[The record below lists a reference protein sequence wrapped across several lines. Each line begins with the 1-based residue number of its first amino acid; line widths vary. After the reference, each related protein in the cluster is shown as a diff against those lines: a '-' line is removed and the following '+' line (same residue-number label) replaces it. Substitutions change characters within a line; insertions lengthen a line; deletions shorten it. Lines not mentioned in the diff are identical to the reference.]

1 MLQVYHRAYTLTE
14 TAWSRKHT
22 QPWHEKLDA
31 DSSTAEVWIF
41 FFSNFPYFVLNHPYS
56 IRKRKK
62 IVIAVVGLILH
73 GNIFLVLMVLF
84 LASFFF
90 FCNIDELL
98 WLNTSWVNARGC
110 YTFAQI
116 QCDAPNMRHAREQML
131 SLEMFFHQY
140 DHFCWTFAYIM
151 LSLCPINDHHRHFG
165 RINDLHPRDPTTYT
179 MYTLVVK
186 DVWG

>member
-1 MLQVYHRAYTLTE
+1 MSWFLSLVLIMCCLVLKEPDRAWGLLEGNILLIYVTTRPRIAHVWLSLFPSVTTRPTCSFIPFTGSFLFRGLAGEWGGTCKRGRRQGYTPRHILNMLQVYHRAYTLTE

-90 FCNIDELL
+90 FL
-98 WLNTSWVNARGC
+98 
-110 YTFAQI
+110 
-116 QCDAPNMRHAREQML
+116 
-131 SLEMFFHQY
+131 
-140 DHFCWTFAYIM
+140 
-151 LSLCPINDHHRHFG
+151 
-165 RINDLHPRDPTTYT
+165 
-179 MYTLVVK
+179 
-186 DVWG
+186 